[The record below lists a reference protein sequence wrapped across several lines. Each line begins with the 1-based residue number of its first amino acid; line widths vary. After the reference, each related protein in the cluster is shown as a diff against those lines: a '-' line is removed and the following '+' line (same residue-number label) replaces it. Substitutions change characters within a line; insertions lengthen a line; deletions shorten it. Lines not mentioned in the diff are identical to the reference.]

1 MPHALPLSSPRTRG
15 SIVQMNTVGA
25 DGQWMPA
32 FAGMTMA
39 CIRYFPMVFA
49 IARIWSALWVP
60 LK

>member
-1 MPHALPLSSPRTRG
+1 
-15 SIVQMNTVGA
+15 MNTVGA